1 MGMRSILKF
10 LKTTLLGGILVLLP
24 LAGCV
29 YVLAVV
35 VKAVVEAVKPV
46 ASMLPK
52 ELGGQAVADLLVVGI
67 LVTICFLL
75 GLLVPT
81 TIGKAVGKWLENT
94 LLRLLPGY
102 QIVRRLTQ
110 QLGGR
115 SDDSLGAPVLV
126 QFAGSRQFGF
136 LVEERAD
143 EAVVFIPMVPTP
155 SLGTVHIVRRD
166 AVTRLNASLTSTF
179 NCLSQFGVGT
189 TEILDQRPAISEKP
203 GDSRQ

>member
-1 MGMRSILKF
+1 MGSLIKF

-166 AVTRLNASLTSTF
+166 AVARLNASLTSTF

-189 TEILDQRPAISEKP
+189 TAILDQPPAISEKP
-203 GDSRQ
+203 ADSRQ